1 MKIVVFLAGS
11 PSEVA
16 AGWSRLHLAEE
27 RAALRIVAPARSL
40 PRLGAILSSS
50 SGILWRYQ
58 PATAVWLWLRLWGFV
73 GFSRKVEIICLS
85 SQKQFRF
92 LKLLA
97 FSLRGRVSF
106 STGDAIRVPI
116 SLRRWLWAKLR
127 QQVAARG
134 PIGVIGAAS
143 PEVLRAIVR
152 NVRRR
157 YPGVPLQGVLP
168 ASLEE
173 SVQQLF
179 DSRIVSE
186 KFTPTVYGRLFLQCL
201 GRRRF
206 RKLILPWSRESFL
219 AWKGLAWFL
228 PLRGVEIYNENGDA
242 FSGRS
247 VQALLRH
254 GGWRLEDF
262 LRQWWCRRRQER
274 ARLRQAREGFR
285 KTLPVG
291 VVGSASSYYLEKI
304 LPAVRARYP
313 GARLHALL
321 PALLEGPASGLF
333 DSTSVLRRKSSVLAE
348 VWKIFR
354 ARKRFQCWI
363 VPCTNEHYAAM
374 KCLAFLLPLSRC
386 QIFNEQSDGFALRDW
401 RTFSQHLRWRLRD
414 HLSFQIVAAT
424 VGKNKIFRLFHLVFY
439 APRLLEGL
447 LLLGRARFRAR
458 DFLSVKR
465 AAPWAKRKPSV
476 DLLLLGDDSWGLIDR
491 KPARWDQNAA
501 AVRLLRIP
509 GGTRQFPQANAA
521 IRNSKAEFICLLDSS
536 CALSCGDWLDRLLES
551 MDDRTA
557 QVGPQVASPDGKLL
571 VRGLLQDGLGTLQ
584 WNSDHA
590 VRWHGK
596 PECLEVDALPRF
608 CLLLRR
614 SVFSEVGYFSER
626 PDSAEKWTDDDFC
639 SRLSARG
646 WLSLCNQSVTVT
658 HPAVRAVRAAEIRP
672 EREGVP
678 L

>member
-11 PSEVA
+11 PAEVA

-40 PRLGAILSSS
+40 PQLGAMLSSS

-85 SQKQFRF
+85 SKKQFRF

-127 QQVAARG
+127 QQMAARG
-134 PIGVIGAAS
+134 PICVIGAAS
-143 PEVLRAIVR
+143 PEVLRAIVW

-173 SVQQLF
+173 PVQQLF
-179 DSRIVSE
+179 DSHVVSE
-186 KFTPTVYGRLFLQCL
+186 TFTPTVYGKLFLQCL
-201 GRRRF
+201 GRKRF
-206 RKLILPWSRESFL
+206 RKLILPWTRESFL
-219 AWKGLAWFL
+219 WWKGPAWFL
-228 PLRGVEIYNENGDA
+228 PLTSVEIYNENGDA

-247 VQALLRH
+247 VQALLHH

-262 LRQWWCRRRQER
+262 LRQWWCRRRQ
-274 ARLRQAREGFR
+274 ARELR
-285 KTLPVG
+285 RRALPVA
-291 VVGSASSYYLEKI
+291 VVGSASSFYLGKI
-304 LPAVRARYP
+304 VPALRSRYP

-321 PALLEGPASGLF
+321 PAALEGPASGLF
-333 DSTSVLRRKSSVLAE
+333 DSASVLRRKSSVLAE

-374 KCLAFLLPLSRC
+374 KCLVFLLPLSRC
-386 QIFNEQSDGFALRDW
+386 QIFNEQADGFALRDW
-401 RTFSQHLRWRLRD
+401 RTLYQHLRWRLRD
-414 HLSFQIVAAT
+414 HLSFQIVAAAAGET
-424 VGKNKIFRLFHLVFY
+424 NLLRFSHLVLY

-447 LLLGRARFRAR
+447 LLLGQARFRSR
-458 DFLSVKR
+458 GFLQGKR
-465 AAPWAKRKPSV
+465 ASPWAKRKPSV
-476 DLLLLGDDSWGLIDR
+476 DLLLLGDDPYGLMDLE
-491 KPARWDQNAA
+491 PARWDQSAA

-509 GGTRQFPQANAA
+509 GGTHQFSQANAA
-521 IRNSKAEFICLLDSS
+521 IRNSNAEFICLLDRS
-536 CALSCGDWLDRLLES
+536 CALSSGDWL
-551 MDDRTA
+551 
-557 QVGPQVASPDGKLL
+557 
-571 VRGLLQDGLGTLQ
+571 
-584 WNSDHA
+584 N
-590 VRWHGK
+590 
-596 PECLEVDALPRF
+596 
-608 CLLLRR
+608 
-614 SVFSEVGYFSER
+614 
-626 PDSAEKWTDDDFC
+626 
-639 SRLSARG
+639 
-646 WLSLCNQSVTVT
+646 
-658 HPAVRAVRAAEIRP
+658 
-672 EREGVP
+672 
-678 L
+678 